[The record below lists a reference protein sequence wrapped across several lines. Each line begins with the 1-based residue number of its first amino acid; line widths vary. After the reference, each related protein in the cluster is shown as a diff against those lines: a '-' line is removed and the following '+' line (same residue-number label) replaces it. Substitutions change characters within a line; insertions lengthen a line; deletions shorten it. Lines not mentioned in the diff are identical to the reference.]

1 MKKSLLALG
10 LMIAGSVVAQTPRMC
25 LYEEFTGETCPPCAS
40 TNPGL
45 NALLASPTN
54 TPKVVAL
61 KWQVPIPSAPTKTW
75 SLYQTNKTEINWRYS
90 QYGYGINS
98 APSGRMDGRN
108 VTVFGASSDHPANL
122 NNNVIS
128 TAQSYTSPFSISM
141 THEWNQHCTA
151 MNVTITVQ
159 ASANYTASGALYFR
173 TAMVERLIQFS
184 VQPGTNGEKDFE
196 DVVIKCFPSYMGTSL
211 PAAWVTGQSQTF
223 TLSCTLPSYTRKK
236 SEVALVGFIQD
247 DGNRRVQQAMR
258 ADPLPMPNIQM
269 AMLGAKVAATCNS
282 TISPIAI
289 IRNDGT
295 NAITNM
301 TITPYVDGVAAAP
314 YAWNGNLA
322 AGATTNIA
330 IPSIATGT
338 AVGAHTFSYNVVLS
352 ANPYNLTYQLNTVN
366 YMVASQVVA
375 DTIVQ
380 GFQLGTFPPTGF
392 AAVNPDNGPSWS
404 RSTLAGGYHVTPLN
418 SLKYDFYNNTNKGDQ
433 DEFYLPPV
441 DLSGGSDPVLYYE
454 LAYSQRS
461 ENSNDMLEIYASKDC
476 GATWVNMY
484 NNSGSNMATVVGGTG
499 VNWTPSLSDEN
510 AWRSEE
516 INLTG
521 MNADNILV
529 KFVATSDNGNNLY
542 LDNINLRQ
550 KNPTSIAEK
559 MFTPV
564 VSVYPNPSNGETN
577 VRVNVTGS
585 QVATV
590 KLVNIVGQVV
600 MTKTVTLNGG
610 ENVFTIN
617 VSDYAA
623 GVYNLVIDNGN
634 GQTVKKIN
642 VTE

>member
-108 VTVFGASSDHPANL
+108 VTVFGASSDHPVNL

-159 ASANYTASGALYFR
+159 ASANYTSTGALYFR

-196 DVVIKCFPSYMGTSL
+196 DVVIKCFPTYMGTSL
-211 PAAWVTGQSQTF
+211 PAAWVTGQTQTF

-258 ADPLPMPNIQM
+258 ADKLPMPNIQM

-295 NAITNM
+295 NAITDM

-330 IPSIATGT
+330 IPAIATGT

-380 GFQLGTFPPTGF
+380 GFLLGTFPPTGF

-441 DLSGGSDPVLYYE
+441 DLTGGSDPVLYYE

-461 ENSNDMLEIYASKDC
+461 ETSNDQLEIFASKDC
-476 GATWVNMY
+476 GATWENMY
-484 NNSGSNMATVVGGTG
+484 TNSGSNLATVVGGTG

-516 INLTG
+516 INLVG
-521 MNADNILV
+521 MNANNIMV
-529 KFVATSDNGNNLY
+529 KFVTTSDNGNNLY

-550 KNPTSIAEK
+550 KNPLSIAEK
-559 MFTPV
+559 MFAPV

-577 VRVNVTGS
+577 VRVNVTGA

-590 KLVNIVGQVV
+590 KLVNILGQVV
-600 MTKTVTLNGG
+600 MTKTITLNGG

-617 VSDYAA
+617 VAGYTA